1 MGLAAFARLPTD
13 ALAGDGRRALPG
25 PRLLV
30 LLQSEIA
37 EVVAVPR
44 AQGAAPPTYSVH
56 HQHRGCLAKMNK
68 LLLLA
73 CAAAVTG
80 TTLDYHQDAGWC
92 DGLNTADDCQMDNSV
107 ACPSGENA
115 DVAADCWANC
125 AAEYSNLVAVDIAV
139 DDMYEGMCQC
149 CCQTECTCLSDIE
162 SSSLAVQSGLALPG
176 PCSPI
181 PWLACTDEVRTC
193 TMSETNYTRG
203 SNCNSGNWRRVP
215 DAIAPSDFSFEVCS
229 AACIAETYCI
239 GIETHYDHAADCE
252 GPTCASGDNI
262 WDNCIMV
269 FEDSFE
275 DCPDG
280 ENTFYPKDCQCPPA
294 PTPRPTDAA
303 ALGSDAAAARGPL
316 LRVFIGAVAA
326 ALAH

>member
-1 MGLAAFARLPTD
+1 
-13 ALAGDGRRALPG
+13 
-25 PRLLV
+25 
-30 LLQSEIA
+30 
-37 EVVAVPR
+37 
-44 AQGAAPPTYSVH
+44 
-56 HQHRGCLAKMNK
+56 MNK

-73 CAAAVTG
+73 FAAAVTG

-92 DGLNTADDCQMDNSV
+92 DGPNTADDCQMDNSV
-107 ACPSGENA
+107 ACPSGEDA
-115 DVAADCWANC
+115 EVAADCWANC

-193 TMSETNYTRG
+193 TMSETNSMSRKA
-203 SNCNSGNWRRVP
+203 NCGSGNWRHVLMGAP
-215 DAIAPSDFSFEVCS
+215 PSDFSFEVCS
-229 AACIAETYCI
+229 AACIADAYCI
-239 GIETHYDHAADCE
+239 GIETHADHAAQ
-252 GPTCASGDNI
+252 DNI
-262 WDNCIMV
+262 WDNCMMI

-280 ENTFYPKDCQCPPA
+280 DGTFWPKDCQCPPA

-316 LRVFIGAVAA
+316 LVVFIGAVAA

>member
-1 MGLAAFARLPTD
+1 MQHHRHTACTTRQGLP
-13 ALAGDGRRALPG
+13 
-25 PRLLV
+25 
-30 LLQSEIA
+30 
-37 EVVAVPR
+37 
-44 AQGAAPPTYSVH
+44 
-56 HQHRGCLAKMNK
+56 KMNK

-73 CAAAVTG
+73 FAAAVTG
-80 TTLDYHQDAGWC
+80 TTLDYHPDAGWC
-92 DGLNTADDCQMDNSV
+92 DGPNHPDDCQMDDGI

-115 DVAADCWANC
+115 EIAAACWAVC
-125 AAEYSNLVAVDIAV
+125 EAKYPNLVAVDITAV
-139 DDMYEGMCQC
+139 DEDDDVFEGMCQC
-149 CCQTECTCLSDIE
+149 CCSSECTCLSDIE

-294 PTPRPTDAA
+294 PTPRPTDVDLCT
-303 ALGSDAAAARGPL
+303 ALWGAIACSGDDDDDDRLGREEDWFGSDAAARGPL
-316 LRVFIGAVAA
+316 LVVFIGAVAA

>member
-1 MGLAAFARLPTD
+1 M
-13 ALAGDGRRALPG
+13 
-25 PRLLV
+25 
-30 LLQSEIA
+30 
-37 EVVAVPR
+37 
-44 AQGAAPPTYSVH
+44 
-56 HQHRGCLAKMNK
+56 GCLAKMHK

-73 CAAAVTG
+73 YAAAVTG
-80 TTLDYHQDAGWC
+80 DTLDYHPDAGWC

-115 DVAADCWANC
+115 EVAADCWANC

-193 TMSETNYTRG
+193 TMSETNSMSRG
-203 SNCNSGNWRRVP
+203 SYCNGGNWRRVP
-215 DAIAPSDFSFEVCS
+215 GAIAPSDFSFEVCS
-229 AACIAETYCI
+229 AACIADVYCI
-239 GIETHYDHAADCE
+239 GIETHADHASDI
-252 GPTCASGDNI
+252 GTYLY
-262 WDNCIMV
+262 WDNCLMI

-280 ENTFYPKDCQCPPA
+280 DNTFYPKDCQCPPA
-294 PTPRPTDAA
+294 PTPRPTTFCSLIWSRAECESDDDDDDDGP
-303 ALGSDAAAARGPL
+303 LVRDEDWFGSDAAARGPL
-316 LRVFIGAVAA
+316 LLVFIGAVAA

>member
-1 MGLAAFARLPTD
+1 
-13 ALAGDGRRALPG
+13 
-25 PRLLV
+25 
-30 LLQSEIA
+30 
-37 EVVAVPR
+37 
-44 AQGAAPPTYSVH
+44 
-56 HQHRGCLAKMNK
+56 MNK

-73 CAAAVTG
+73 FAAAVTG

-115 DVAADCWANC
+115 EVAADCWANC

-193 TMSETNYTRG
+193 NMSETNYMSRKA
-203 SNCNSGNWRRVP
+203 NCNTNNWRHVLMG
-215 DAIAPSDFSFEVCS
+215 AAPSEFSFEVCS
-229 AACIAETYCI
+229 AACIAEAYCI

-252 GPTCASGDNI
+252 GSTCATGDNI
-262 WDNCIMV
+262 WDNCMMI

-280 ENTFYPKDCQCPPA
+280 DGTFWPKDCQCPPA
-294 PTPRPTDAA
+294 PTPRPTDVDLCT
-303 ALGSDAAAARGPL
+303 ALWGAIACSGDDDDDDDRIGRDEEWFGNAAAARGPL
-316 LRVFIGAVAA
+316 LVVFIGAVAA

>member
-1 MGLAAFARLPTD
+1 M
-13 ALAGDGRRALPG
+13 
-25 PRLLV
+25 
-30 LLQSEIA
+30 
-37 EVVAVPR
+37 
-44 AQGAAPPTYSVH
+44 
-56 HQHRGCLAKMNK
+56 
-68 LLLLA
+68 
-73 CAAAVTG
+73 
-80 TTLDYHQDAGWC
+80 
-92 DGLNTADDCQMDNSV
+92 
-107 ACPSGENA
+107 
-115 DVAADCWANC
+115 
-125 AAEYSNLVAVDIAV
+125 
-139 DDMYEGMCQC
+139 
-149 CCQTECTCLSDIE
+149 
-162 SSSLAVQSGLALPG
+162 ALPG

-193 TMSETNYTRG
+193 TMSETNYMSRG

-294 PTPRPTDAA
+294 PTPRPTDVDLCT
-303 ALGSDAAAARGPL
+303 ALWGAIACSGDDDDDDDRIGRDEDWFGNAAAARGPL
-316 LRVFIGAVAA
+316 LVVFIGAVAA

>member
-1 MGLAAFARLPTD
+1 
-13 ALAGDGRRALPG
+13 
-25 PRLLV
+25 
-30 LLQSEIA
+30 
-37 EVVAVPR
+37 
-44 AQGAAPPTYSVH
+44 
-56 HQHRGCLAKMNK
+56 
-68 LLLLA
+68 
-73 CAAAVTG
+73 
-80 TTLDYHQDAGWC
+80 
-92 DGLNTADDCQMDNSV
+92 
-107 ACPSGENA
+107 
-115 DVAADCWANC
+115 
-125 AAEYSNLVAVDIAV
+125 
-139 DDMYEGMCQC
+139 
-149 CCQTECTCLSDIE
+149 
-162 SSSLAVQSGLALPG
+162 
-176 PCSPI
+176 
-181 PWLACTDEVRTC
+181 
-193 TMSETNYTRG
+193 MSETNYTRG

-294 PTPRPTDAA
+294 PTPRPTTFCSLIWSRAECESDDDDDDGP
-303 ALGSDAAAARGPL
+303 LVRDEDWFGSDAAARGPL
-316 LRVFIGAVAA
+316 LVVFIGAVAA